1 MLRDPSTGPLAMGVR
16 MIKRVLLFLA
26 RPVAEPS
33 ALECIAFAVVGV
45 ILART
50 IGVESLLGS
59 IGVAFAVVYVLGLLR
74 LAMDAAAG
82 GRGA

>member
-1 MLRDPSTGPLAMGVR
+1 VLRGSSTGPLAMGVR
-16 MIKRVLLFLA
+16 MIKRAFLFLA

-59 IGVAFAVVYVLGLLR
+59 IGVAFGVVYVLGLLR

>member
-1 MLRDPSTGPLAMGVR
+1 
-16 MIKRVLLFLA
+16 MIKRVFLFLA
-26 RPVAEPS
+26 RPIAEPS

-59 IGVAFAVVYVLGLLR
+59 IGVAFGVVYVLGLLR

-82 GRGA
+82 GRG